1 MAHAGL
7 GYAGLDMRLVQ
18 RYMHGRT
25 RVVKVEEQGIG
36 DRIRGT
42 TPKTSISTHS
52 ISALRTKD
60 TKYISDRA
68 IDATLEDCM
77 LDENIAGDTG
87 E

>member
-42 TPKTSISTHS
+42 TPKISISTHS

-68 IDATLEDCM
+68 IDATLGDCM

>member
-1 MAHAGL
+1 
-7 GYAGLDMRLVQ
+7 
-18 RYMHGRT
+18 MHSRNHT
-25 RVVKVEEQGIG
+25 
-36 DRIRGT
+36 
-42 TPKTSISTHS
+42 KTSISTHS

-68 IDATLEDCM
+68 INATLEDCM

>member
-1 MAHAGL
+1 
-7 GYAGLDMRLVQ
+7 
-18 RYMHGRT
+18 MHGSVY
-25 RVVKVEEQGIG
+25 VVKVKEQGN
-36 DRIRGT
+36 RGLHLRNHA
-42 TPKTSISTHS
+42 KTSISTYS

-68 IDATLEDCM
+68 IDATPKDCM

>member
-1 MAHAGL
+1 MAHTGL

-42 TPKTSISTHS
+42 TPKISISTHS